1 MQLVFSQQWF
11 VQFITKSYALMY
23 RHIKLY
29 NFTSR
34 KAIITKQ
41 AENVFIPICLP
52 VILKFQPVGLL
63 KCFDAISV
71 SNSY

>member
-11 VQFITKSYALMY
+11 VQFIPKSYPLMY
-23 RHIKLY
+23 RHINLHD
-29 NFTSR
+29 FTSR

-41 AENVFIPICLP
+41 AVKVFIPICLP

-71 SNSY
+71 NNSY